1 MLNLP
6 LKAGFMGI
14 RFVAKLMPRLAGQN
28 LMKIR
33 YSNQKAVQ
41 FPPRGWAGMTLVEVV
56 IALAITGLMVGGI
69 VSGYIYCT
77 TSAVKAE
84 LAQAANAKAMQRL
97 EETRSAQWNTSS
109 SLAVDHLVATNFPDK
124 SVTLDMPGTNT
135 IGTSATIKTTIS
147 QISLI
152 PPLRRIR
159 ADCIWQFRGAEWV
172 TNSIETIRAADQ

>member
-1 MLNLP
+1 
-6 LKAGFMGI
+6 
-14 RFVAKLMPRLAGQN
+14 
-28 LMKIR
+28 MKIR
-33 YSNQKAVQ
+33 FLNQKVVQ
-41 FPPRGWAGMTLVEVV
+41 FPPRGRAGMTLVEVIV
-56 IALAITGLMVGGI
+56 ALAITGLMVAGI
-69 VSGYIYCT
+69 IRGYIYCA

-84 LAQAANAKAMQRL
+84 LAQAANAKAMQRI

-109 SLAVDHLVATNFPDK
+109 SLAVDLLVATNFPDK

-135 IGTSATIKTTIS
+135 NGTSATIKTTIS
-147 QISLI
+147 QISLT